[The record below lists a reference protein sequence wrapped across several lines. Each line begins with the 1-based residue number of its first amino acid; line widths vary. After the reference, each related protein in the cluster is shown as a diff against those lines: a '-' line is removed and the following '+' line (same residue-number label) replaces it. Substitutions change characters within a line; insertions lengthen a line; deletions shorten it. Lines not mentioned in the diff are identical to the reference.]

1 MIRLTR
7 REKLSAV
14 ALAILVGG
22 LVLFTF
28 AVKPAIERTK
38 TLRRVISEKQDELQ
52 KLRSRSNEY
61 IFLRDSLDNL
71 RTKAASQEEGFEL
84 LPFLESLIREH
95 GLAKKV
101 ATMKQQILQLGPSHS
116 ETIVEVRLENLTLR
130 QLVDFIRKV
139 ESSKVLARIKSL
151 YIKKNLTNTDLLD
164 SVVEIHNPKL
174 TQT

>member
-7 REKLSAV
+7 REKLLAI
-14 ALAILVGG
+14 ALAILAGG

-28 AVKPAIERTK
+28 AVKPAIERTE

-52 KLRSRSNEY
+52 KLRAGSSEY

-71 RTKAASQEEGFEL
+71 RTKVASQEKGFEL

-101 ATMKQQILQLGPSHS
+101 ATMKQQVLQLGPSHS
-116 ETIVEVRLENLTLR
+116 ETIVEVRLENLTLK
-130 QLVDFIRKV
+130 QLVDFLRKV
-139 ESSKVLARIKSL
+139 ESSEVLARIKSL
-151 YIKKNLTNTDLLD
+151 YIKKNLANTDLLD
-164 SVVEIHNPKL
+164 LVVEIHNPRL
-174 TQT
+174 IQN

>member
-14 ALAILVGG
+14 ALATLVGG

-28 AVKPAIERTK
+28 AVKPAIERTE

-71 RTKAASQEEGFEL
+71 RTKAASQEKEFEL

-101 ATMKQQILQLGPSHS
+101 ATMKQQVLQIGPSHS
-116 ETIVEVRLENLTLR
+116 ETVVEVRLENLALR
-130 QLVDFIRKV
+130 QLVDFLRTV
-139 ESSKVLARIKSL
+139 ESSKALARIKSL
-151 YIKKNLTNTDLLD
+151 YIKKNVANTDLLD
-164 SVVEIHNPKL
+164 SVVEIHNPQW

>member
-14 ALAILVGG
+14 ALATLVGG

-28 AVKPAIERTK
+28 AVKPAIERTE

-71 RTKAASQEEGFEL
+71 RTKAASQEKEFEL

-101 ATMKQQILQLGPSHS
+101 ATMKQQVLQIGPSHS
-116 ETIVEVRLENLTLR
+116 ETIVEVRLENLALR
-130 QLVDFIRKV
+130 QLVDFLRTV
-139 ESSKVLARIKSL
+139 ESSKALARIKSL
-151 YIKKNLTNTDLLD
+151 YIKKNVANTDLLD
-164 SVVEIHNPKL
+164 SVVEIHNPQW